1 MNQMMS
7 KPRFISV
14 DVMKGLAMIC
24 MAIIHGSFF
33 FKTGI
38 VAKLFM
44 FIDPFVFPTFLF
56 CFGIGNGL
64 SRRIKNSSVLAKLSL
79 VYLMGGLPSGVVYF
93 LYKQQT
99 MDLSRIH
106 IIASEQF
113 LKAITLQERIAYA
126 DFLVPFIFC
135 YALFLGFQYLL
146 KEFNARTLGIAIL
159 ISIAGYGLGQLLA
172 AIAPNFFLQ
181 DLYSQG
187 FRVLQSLPVFMAG
200 VCTGLWLRKNGIP
213 KSSPRSTQFLTALLC
228 LIIIG
233 CYFGYERYSYAA
245 PGAIAWKKS
254 GELSYLC
261 AAIIAPITL
270 MLSLEGFVPL
280 VKANGYF
287 NAMLSILKRIGE
299 NTFKCLWLQLLML
312 PILGYLCS
320 LLFPELVRVPA
331 LGLAVLLIFGL
342 TLSTRSAIANYL
354 PLKKYFVPLRKLR
367 S

>member
-14 DVMKGLAMIC
+14 DVMKGLAMIG

-33 FKTGI
+33 FKTGV

-64 SRRIKNSSVLAKLSL
+64 SRRIKNGSVLTKLSL
-79 VYLMGGLPSGVVYF
+79 VYLIAGLPSGVIYF

-106 IIASEQF
+106 VIASEQF

-126 DFLVPFIFC
+126 DFLVPFVFC
-135 YALFLGFQYLL
+135 YALFLGLQYLL
-146 KEFNARTLGIAIL
+146 KEFNTRTLGIVIL
-159 ISIAGYGLGQLLA
+159 ISIVGYGLGQLLA

-187 FRVLQSLPVFMAG
+187 FRVLQSLPIFMAG

-213 KSSPRSTQFLTALLC
+213 KSSPRSTRFLTVLLC
-228 LIIIG
+228 LMIIG
-233 CYFGYERYSYAA
+233 CFFGYERYSYAA
-245 PGAIAWKKS
+245 PGSIAWKKS

-261 AAIIAPITL
+261 AAIIVPITL

-280 VKANGYF
+280 VKANGYS
-287 NAMLSILKRIGE
+287 NVMLSILKKIGE

-331 LGLAVLLIFGL
+331 LGLVVLLIFGL